1 MYLVVDP
8 RLSVSDRMLY
18 PVVAFVPVVYNVN
31 SFRVVGYP
39 YPLFF
44 ININVIDVIAVHL
57 IVAFEMCIRDS
68 SRCVRH
74 RCSWHSAGCG
84 PASAPDGCGRCT
96 DRPRSWYAWAVSYTH
111 LDVYKRQS
119 R

>member
-1 MYLVVDP
+1 MYLVVDQ

-18 PVVAFVPVVYNVN
+18 PVVAFVPVVYNGN

-57 IVAFEMCIRDS
+57 IVAFVAGDDVRFRDTRVHVDLCIPIPSVAINS
-68 SRCVRH
+68 SVWFRGLIRAMFTSLKSVLECIIRCCRM
-74 RCSWHSAGCG
+74 S
-84 PASAPDGCGRCT
+84 
-96 DRPRSWYAWAVSYTH
+96 
-111 LDVYKRQS
+111 
-119 R
+119 